1 MPGQFLLRPVHCR
14 ALGLLAAVALWLT
27 VGGAAPALAFER
39 HTAHGGPVKGLAL
52 SPDGRWLVSTSFD
65 YSAVLWSAGDLIERR
80 RLIGHEAAVNA
91 AAFSPDGRFLVTA
104 GDDAVLRVWS
114 VEQLLDDRQ
123 EPVSRNL
130 AGHGGKV
137 VHLAFSSDGSTLAS
151 SSWDHTVGLWS
162 APAFDRIG
170 VLRGHE
176 GPVNA
181 AAFSDDGKRLYT
193 AGADGHVRLWDLAE
207 SRALRSVVEAGWGI
221 NVLAVSEPLD
231 LLAFGTSSGLLQ
243 TRALHGDRIT
253 ANLLHDDS
261 PVLSLSVDP
270 ASRRLVCGNAKGRLV
285 VADAETDEIL
295 RDFHAANGPVWTAQ
309 LVSSGQ
315 AIVYA
320 GLDDF
325 ITRLPLDTASDEG
338 GIAAND
344 ERRFHPAGVLD
355 NGARQFAR
363 KCSVCHTLAVDDR
376 RRAGPSLHGVFG
388 RKAGAV
394 TGYPY
399 SDALARADIVWT
411 EETIDALFREGPESV
426 TPGSKMPL
434 QRIRSAD
441 DRQDL
446 IRFLRAR
453 TAN

>member
-1 MPGQFLLRPVHCR
+1 MLGPIPEHPVRH
-14 ALGLLAAVALWLT
+14 AILAAAALVLSLAGT
-27 VGGAAPALAFER
+27 MPANAFER

-52 SPDGRWLVSTSFD
+52 SSDGRWLVSTSFD
-65 YSAVLWSAGDLIERR
+65 YTAVLWSADDLTERR
-80 RLIGHEAAVNA
+80 RLFGHEAAVNA
-91 AAFSPDGRFLVTA
+91 AAFSPDGRILVTA
-104 GDDAVLRVWS
+104 GDDGTLRIWS

-123 EPVSRNL
+123 EPVSRVL
-130 AGHGGKV
+130 SGHGGKV
-137 VHLAFSSDGSTLAS
+137 VHLVFSSDGSTLAS

-162 APAFDRIG
+162 APSFERIG

-181 AAFSDDGKRLYT
+181 AAFSDDGKYLYS

-221 NVLAVSEPLD
+221 NVLAVNETLD

-243 TRALHGDRIT
+243 TRAVHGNRATND
-253 ANLLHDDS
+253 LLRDDS
-261 PVLSLSVDP
+261 PILSLSVDP

-285 VADAETDEIL
+285 VVDADHNEIE
-295 RDFHAANGPVWTAQ
+295 RDFHAANGPVWTTQ
-309 LVSSGQ
+309 LVASGQ
-315 AIVYA
+315 AVVFA

-325 ITRLPLDTASDEG
+325 ITRLRIDAAFDE
-338 GIAAND
+338 ND
-344 ERRFHPAGVLD
+344 AVIGEERRFHATGLID

-363 KCSVCHTLAVDDR
+363 KCSICHTLAPEDG

-388 RKAGAV
+388 RRAGAV

-399 SDALARADIVWT
+399 SDALVNADIVWT

-434 QRIRSAD
+434 QRIGSAD
-441 DRQDL
+441 DRHDL
-446 IRFLRAR
+446 IRFLKSR
-453 TAN
+453 TAD